1 MRNARGQ
8 SFRARVM
15 QTDESGAVLV
25 IALILLLVLTLIG
38 ISAISTT
45 TFETNISG
53 NERVGTG
60 AFYASEAGIQITL
73 NQLPKTDSV
82 SRTSAGDD
90 SYYWSGSPQDKA
102 APKPIQYLGRWWMA
116 GFQVAGSESTP
127 GEFFRYQAN
136 ATGESFGAV
145 RELEIQARYGPVS
158 TNY

>member
-1 MRNARGQ
+1 MERMSRAGQ
-8 SFRARVM
+8 G
-15 QTDESGAVLV
+15 GAALI

-53 NERVGTG
+53 NERVGTD

-73 NQLPKTDSV
+73 NQLPKTESV
-82 SRTSAGDD
+82 SRTKAGDD

-102 APKPIQYLGRWWMA
+102 SPKPIQYLGRWWMA
-116 GFQVAGSESTP
+116 GFQIAGSESTP

-145 RELEIQARYGPVS
+145 KEIEVQARYGPVS